1 MDRYFNQLIEDLKN
15 AAKRKRPPKMELDP
29 ELEVVRGAEEYLY
42 GTPYMLGVLLGISK
56 NTFPPPEKL
65 NENQLEQLATEIEYL
80 WAEFNF
86 HPVFPDDLPAI
97 FRYKLLLSKWDEPV
111 QYVSA
116 GNIHVEFCDYD
127 TENCP
132 FPKKYCM
139 CKDFEDEI
147 DNDHDSYLD
156 TNNKFEISI
165 LDKELA
171 EISEKDSSKY
181 IIEEKLEKYVN
192 YLIGDLNKATEKILN
207 KPSFPDNINIRST
220 IDINELINNEFISI
234 EELTGI
240 PVSSFPEHID
250 MDGIQTRKVLKAML
264 ELLDAYKLKVYYPKT
279 LPFEFKYETLR
290 EGWDITYIKHLS
302 NSGDDIDFCTNDP
315 NTCPYG
321 KYCDCGDAEFTDV
334 KNILSEDIDF
344 DDSELPF

>member
-1 MDRYFNQLIEDLKN
+1 MERYINQLVEDIRK
-15 AAKRKRPPKMELDP
+15 AAKQKRPPKMQLDP

-42 GTPYMLGVLLGISK
+42 GTPYKLSSLLGLNK
-56 NTFPPPEKL
+56 NAFPPVEKS
-65 NENQLEQLATEIEYL
+65 NTEQLKKLVIEIENL

-86 HPVFPDDLPAI
+86 YADFPDGLPADY
-97 FRYKLLLSKWDEPV
+97 RYKLLLGKWDTEV
-111 QYVSA
+111 QYVSI
-116 GNIHVEFCDYD
+116 GNIHMEFCDYD

-132 FPKKYCM
+132 FPKKYCT
-139 CKDFEDEI
+139 CLDFDDDEI
-147 DNDHDSYLD
+147 YMTSSDNEA
-156 TNNKFEISI
+156 EISI
-165 LDKELA
+165 LDKELSV
-171 EISEKDSSKY
+171 ILEKEPLEYVCEK
-181 IIEEKLEKYVN
+181 KLEKYVN